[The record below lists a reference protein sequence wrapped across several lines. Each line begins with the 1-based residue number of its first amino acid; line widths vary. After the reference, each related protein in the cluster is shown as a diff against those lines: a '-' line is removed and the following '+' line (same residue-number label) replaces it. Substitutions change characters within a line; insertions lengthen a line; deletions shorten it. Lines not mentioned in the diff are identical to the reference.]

1 MDQSL
6 FLTPILSLL
15 EAYPWIGNWYTF
27 GVRWVLAFLAIF
39 ILFKSIR
46 SLLQVE
52 NPSEIW
58 AYLGFP
64 NGSNEALTHWENVLG
79 RAACSR
85 CGNSISPVCREIMEP
100 LCGMPREIG
109 LITT

>member
-15 EAYPWIGNWYTF
+15 EAYPWIGNWYTLRRSL
-27 GVRWVLAFLAIF
+27 GPGLLAIF

-79 RAACSR
+79 RAASSDVVQSSAAYPCA
-85 CGNSISPVCREIMEP
+85 GCRGK
-100 LCGMPREIG
+100 LD
-109 LITT
+109 L